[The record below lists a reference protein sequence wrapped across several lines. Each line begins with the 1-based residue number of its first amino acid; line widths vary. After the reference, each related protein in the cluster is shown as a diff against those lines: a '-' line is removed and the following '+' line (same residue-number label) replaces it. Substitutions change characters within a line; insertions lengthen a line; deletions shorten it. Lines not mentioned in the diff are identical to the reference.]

1 MERII
6 AKIENDF
13 NPDNTDWIARVP
25 AWCFDAMQQLKVLS
39 IEKKRKQLDV
49 INRIAYSDC
58 DIIQNELKVYDKR
71 GCEIENAKD
80 KCNRCGSSFTGN
92 LNNQELTKTSVFVE
106 GASDVTYGESF
117 TEYVNDDN
125 INNRYNVYSIKHPV
139 EGRNYVLVDKNHI
152 ELNFDTD
159 YIVIENL
166 EIATA
171 YSDYFQSEVPVIPD
185 DGYLLEAL
193 AYYCLYKML
202 CRGMKHPV
210 FNLNASQYGTNPYY
224 MWTQLKSRAKA
235 SVINTR
241 QGNIDTKAWQS
252 YFYNYTFKP
261 KK

>member
-13 NPDNTDWIARVP
+13 NPDNTDWIPRVP

-39 IEKKRKQLDV
+39 VVKKRRKLDV
-49 INRIAYSDC
+49 IDKVAYTDC
-58 DIIQNELKVYDKR
+58 CIIQNELKVYDKY
-71 GCEIENAKD
+71 GCEIRNIKD
-80 KCNRCGSSFTGN
+80 KCNRCDTSFTGSQDSLKLSDT
-92 LNNQELTKTSVFVE
+92 LNVIE
-106 GASDVTYGESF
+106 GAGKVDYGESF
-117 TEYVNDDN
+117 TEHINNDN
-125 INNRYNVYSIKHPV
+125 INHRYNTYTTKLPV
-139 EGRNYVLVDKNHI
+139 ENRNYILVDDNHI
-152 ELNFDTD
+152 ELNFNTD
-159 YIVIENL
+159 CIIIENL

-185 DGYLLEAL
+185 DGNLLEAL

-224 MWTQLKSRAKA
+224 MWTQLKNKAKA

-241 QGNIDTKAWQS
+241 QGDIDTKAWQS